1 MTRAILIHF
10 LGFYAVNSL
19 MPAWAVMADAD
30 VLSAWYGSFALV
42 DLIALLSMTGVAGTM
57 ATITRFALGTSGIWS
72 ALIGIEMLM
81 MGDMLQRAD
90 MSMQRYF
97 DLILGLALI
106 AGTINFEIQ
115 RSKTSTR

>member
-42 DLIALLSMTGVAGTM
+42 DLIAVLSMTGAAGTL
-57 ATITRFALGTSGIWS
+57 ATIARFALGSSAIWS
-72 ALIGIEMLM
+72 ALIAVEMLM
-81 MGDMLQRAD
+81 LGDMLQRAD

-106 AGTINFEIQ
+106 AGTISFEWH
-115 RSKTSTR
+115 RSKPSHR

>member
-19 MPAWAVMADAD
+19 MPSWAVMADAD
-30 VLSAWYGSFALV
+30 ILSVWYGAFALI
-42 DLIALLSMTGVAGTM
+42 DLIAILSMTDSTGSLARI
-57 ATITRFALGTSGIWS
+57 ARFALGTSGIWS
-72 ALIGIEMLM
+72 ALLSIEMLM
-81 MGDMLQRAD
+81 LGDMLKQAD

-97 DLILGLALI
+97 DLILGLSLI

-115 RSKTSTR
+115 RCKTSSR